1 MYHAFVPGVSKG
13 FELAPNPSGRASCV
27 VAFPLRNHTPR
38 PGSFLSSAPIGLTYV
53 SFTAILFFS
62 TNGAPFCVRAF
73 DDFFFVPLEPSLFP
87 VVDFVFVF
95 FPFSSPVFAR
105 RSPSDA
111 FARTVTRT
119 RPAVARAW
127 RGVAPIGIGD
137 AKALDDEPSAGC
149 ARAMRAHDDA
159 EDDAGSAL
167 RIAATAVT
175 FAAANMSR
183 AAANAGRAG

>member
-1 MYHAFVPGVSKG
+1 MG
-13 FELAPNPSGRASCV
+13 
-27 VAFPLRNHTPR
+27 
-38 PGSFLSSAPIGLTYV
+38 
-53 SFTAILFFS
+53 
-62 TNGAPFCVRAF
+62 VRAF

-95 FPFSSPVFAR
+95 VFVFFPFSSQVFAR

-119 RPAVARAW
+119 RPAVARAG

-183 AAANAGRAG
+183 ASANAGV

>member
-1 MYHAFVPGVSKG
+1 
-13 FELAPNPSGRASCV
+13 
-27 VAFPLRNHTPR
+27 
-38 PGSFLSSAPIGLTYV
+38 V

-62 TNGAPFCVRAF
+62 TNGVPLGVRAF

-87 VVDFVFVF
+87 VVDFVFVFVFVF

-119 RPAVARAW
+119 RPAVARAG

-183 AAANAGRAG
+183 ASANAGGRLEGFNVDSVEISTRRFAARMNER

>member
-1 MYHAFVPGVSKG
+1 M
-13 FELAPNPSGRASCV
+13 
-27 VAFPLRNHTPR
+27 
-38 PGSFLSSAPIGLTYV
+38 
-53 SFTAILFFS
+53 
-62 TNGAPFCVRAF
+62 
-73 DDFFFVPLEPSLFP
+73 
-87 VVDFVFVF
+87 
-95 FPFSSPVFAR
+95 
-105 RSPSDA
+105 
-111 FARTVTRT
+111 TRT
-119 RPAVARAW
+119 RPAVARAG

-183 AAANAGRAG
+183 ASANAGGPNFEGFNVDSVEISTRRFAARMNER

>member
-1 MYHAFVPGVSKG
+1 
-13 FELAPNPSGRASCV
+13 
-27 VAFPLRNHTPR
+27 
-38 PGSFLSSAPIGLTYV
+38 V

-62 TNGAPFCVRAF
+62 TNGVPLGVRAF

-87 VVDFVFVF
+87 VVDFVFVFVFVF

-119 RPAVARAW
+119 RPAVARAG

-183 AAANAGRAG
+183 ASANAGAPDLEGFNVDSVEISTRRFAARMNER